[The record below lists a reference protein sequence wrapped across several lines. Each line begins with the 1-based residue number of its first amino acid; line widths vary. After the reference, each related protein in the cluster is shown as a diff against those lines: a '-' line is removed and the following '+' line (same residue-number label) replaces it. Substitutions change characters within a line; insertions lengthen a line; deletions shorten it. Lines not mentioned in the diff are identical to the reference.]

1 VFAHFDAVGEEEE
14 EMRNREDI
22 EKDFAVAFDKGTRFA
37 FVKLLLEVQL
47 DIREL
52 LESIKA
58 YVDCIN
64 EKVR

>member
-1 VFAHFDAVGEEEE
+1 
-14 EMRNREDI
+14 MRNREDI

-52 LESIKA
+52 LESIEA
-58 YVDCIN
+58 HVDRIDA
-64 EKVR
+64 KVR